1 MIRRP
6 PRATRTDTLFPYT
19 TLFRSVIRFRPGTL
33 GGSGFPACSAVA
45 LVQGGNL
52 DLKPERATNWSATL
66 AIHPP
71 SLSGAR
77 LELSYFNTRYRG
89 RIVTPIGLQSQALTN
104 PIYRDYVTLN
114 PSAAQVSALVANV
127 ATFINASGAPF
138 DPATV
143 VAIADT
149 SNVNAGRQRIHGLD
163 ALDRKSTRLN
173 SSH

>member
-1 MIRRP
+1 MRIS
-6 PRATRTDTLFPYT
+6 DWSSDVCSSDLKG
-19 TLFRSVIRFRPGTL
+19 VILFRPGTL
-33 GGSGFPACSAVA
+33 GGSGFPAGSAVA

-104 PIYRDYVTLN
+104 TIYRDYVTLN

-143 VAIADT
+143 EI
-149 SNVNAGRQRIHGLD
+149 GRAHV
-163 ALDRKSTRLN
+163 
-173 SSH
+173 